1 MWAGNGQACS
11 QRLLSLWLGW
21 GRCGVSPLM
30 GVRRQRQCRPG
41 GRLSPTTSNGKLGMG
56 NATAGFG
63 RLYRGSGRLP
73 SERTSIALRP
83 ISAVKQKS
91 L

>member
-30 GVRRQRQCRPG
+30 GVRRQRQCQPG
-41 GRLSPTTSNGKLGMG
+41 GRLSPAFMG
-56 NATAGFG
+56 NRDIGLNETQVTRRNRGADAGQSNK
-63 RLYRGSGRLP
+63 LDTP
-73 SERTSIALRP
+73 
-83 ISAVKQKS
+83 
-91 L
+91 